1 MTQEIRK
8 EYEDLVALIEY
19 HNDRYYNQ
27 DDPEIEDSEYDKLT
41 QKLRKMENDY
51 PELVTANS
59 PTQKITGTVKRELG
73 IPVNHQVPMLSLLD
87 VFDKQEVVDFVNNV
101 LASYPDADFVV
112 EKKIDGLSLSMQY
125 ENGTLTCGSTRGN
138 GHVGEDVTPNVKML
152 KNVPESIEAIPL
164 FEARGECY
172 MSEADFIATNE
183 KQDEDG
189 GKLFKNARNC
199 AAGTLRQSNPAIVKE
214 RGLDVIIFNLQ
225 RIEGKTFATH
235 SESLEYMKGLG
246 FQVSPDYK
254 VCKTAD
260 EVWSAIE
267 TIGNQRNGLPY
278 GIDGAVVKVNSLAIR
293 EEMGNTTKTPRWAV
307 AYKYPP
313 EKKETKVLDI
323 QIQVGRTGRLTP
335 VAIVN
340 TVTLAG
346 TSVSKA
352 TLHNQAQIDRLDIG
366 IGDTVIIQKAGD
378 IIPEIVEVVKAKRPD
393 GTVRFTIP
401 TICPVCGGKVESGED
416 VDMRCTNPDCQAQV
430 VRTIQFFVSKDCM
443 DISGMGPSIV
453 ETLMNEGYIKHVS
466 DIYKLK
472 DYKDELIAKGCIGKE
487 KTVNNVLN
495 AIEKSKDQDI
505 DRLIKALG
513 ARNVGKHAGKI
524 LAEKY
529 GTMQEIMQ
537 AKYEDLLELQDF
549 GETTAKAVTEFYSRP
564 AVQKIIKELEEA
576 GVNMT
581 SKAASKKQSSKLEG
595 MTFVITGTLPTM
607 GRTEAADLIT
617 ANGGKVSGSV
627 SKKTNY
633 LLAGE
638 AAGSKLTK
646 AQSLGVKVISEE
658 ELKNMLA

>member
-172 MSEADFIATNE
+172 MSEANFIATNE

-267 TIGNQRNGLPY
+267 TIGN
-278 GIDGAVVKVNSLAIR
+278 
-293 EEMGNTTKTPRWAV
+293 
-307 AYKYPP
+307 
-313 EKKETKVLDI
+313 
-323 QIQVGRTGRLTP
+323 
-335 VAIVN
+335 
-340 TVTLAG
+340 
-346 TSVSKA
+346 
-352 TLHNQAQIDRLDIG
+352 H
-366 IGDTVIIQKAGD
+366 
-378 IIPEIVEVVKAKRPD
+378 
-393 GTVRFTIP
+393 
-401 TICPVCGGKVESGED
+401 
-416 VDMRCTNPDCQAQV
+416 
-430 VRTIQFFVSKDCM
+430 
-443 DISGMGPSIV
+443 
-453 ETLMNEGYIKHVS
+453 
-466 DIYKLK
+466 
-472 DYKDELIAKGCIGKE
+472 
-487 KTVNNVLN
+487 
-495 AIEKSKDQDI
+495 
-505 DRLIKALG
+505 
-513 ARNVGKHAGKI
+513 
-524 LAEKY
+524 
-529 GTMQEIMQ
+529 
-537 AKYEDLLELQDF
+537 
-549 GETTAKAVTEFYSRP
+549 
-564 AVQKIIKELEEA
+564 
-576 GVNMT
+576 
-581 SKAASKKQSSKLEG
+581 
-595 MTFVITGTLPTM
+595 
-607 GRTEAADLIT
+607 
-617 ANGGKVSGSV
+617 
-627 SKKTNY
+627 
-633 LLAGE
+633 
-638 AAGSKLTK
+638 
-646 AQSLGVKVISEE
+646 
-658 ELKNMLA
+658 